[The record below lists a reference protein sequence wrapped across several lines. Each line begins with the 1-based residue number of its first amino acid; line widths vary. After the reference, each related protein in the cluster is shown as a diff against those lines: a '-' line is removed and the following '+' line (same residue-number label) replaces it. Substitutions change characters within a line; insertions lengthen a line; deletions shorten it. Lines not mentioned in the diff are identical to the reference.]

1 MTAPTPDPIV
11 RIRHIPALAGL
22 RWIRLA
28 LRAFARQPGGFMGMF
43 AMFLLAML
51 LSSIPLA
58 LLVPLAEAIH
68 LSPVVATMLSLVLMP
83 LLSLSF
89 MLSTEAVT
97 NDVRIRPGLFFAP
110 LREPAPTRRSLAE
123 VGLIYVAL
131 FVAAWF
137 VGNGIDGGETAR
149 WFTDRMM
156 MPPAG
161 TTAPPVLAPLSD
173 TARLVMSIKMLVVA
187 LGTIPLWHAPALILW
202 GRYGVAKAM
211 FASVVA
217 LWRTRAALLV
227 FGLGW
232 FALSFV
238 VTLVLTVLEL
248 MLGASVLVLAIAVML
263 SWALSALFYVTLWF
277 GFVDTFEITSIAAIR
292 TVPADTDA
300 SPP

>member
-1 MTAPTPDPIV
+1 MTAPTPGPIV
-11 RIRHIPALAGL
+11 RIRDIPALAGL

-51 LSSIPLA
+51 LFSIPLA

-97 NDVRIRPGLFFAP
+97 NDLRIRPALFFAP
-110 LREPAPTRRSLAE
+110 LRGPAPALRSLAE
-123 VGLIYVAL
+123 VGLIYVGL

-137 VGNGIDGGETAR
+137 AGNGIDGGETAR

-156 MPPAG
+156 MPPPGA
-161 TTAPPVLAPLSD
+161 TPPPVPAPLSD

-217 LWRTRAALLV
+217 LWRTRAALLM
-227 FGLGW
+227 FGVGW

-277 GFVDTFEITSIAAIR
+277 GFVDTFEIMSDAAFR
-292 TVPADTDA
+292 TVPTDIDA
-300 SPP
+300 PAP

>member
-1 MTAPTPDPIV
+1 MTAPTTPPSV
-11 RIRHIPALAGL
+11 RIRGIPALAGL
-22 RWIRLA
+22 HWIRLA

-51 LSSIPLA
+51 LFSIPLA

-97 NDVRIRPGLFFAP
+97 NDLRIRPALFFAP
-110 LREPAPTRRSLAE
+110 LLGPASTRRSLVE
-123 VGLIYVAL
+123 VGLVYVGL
-131 FVAAWF
+131 FVVAWF
-137 VGNGIDGGETAR
+137 VGNGIDGGETVR
-149 WFTDRMM
+149 WFADRMV
-156 MPPAG
+156 PPPGA
-161 TTAPPVLAPLSD
+161 TAPPAPAPLSD
-173 TARLVMSIKMLVVA
+173 AARLVMSLKMAVVA
-187 LGTIPLWHAPALILW
+187 IGTIPLWHAPALILW

-232 FALSFV
+232 LALSFV
-238 VTLVLTVLEL
+238 VTSALAVLEM
-248 MLGASVLVLAIAVML
+248 MLGASVLMLAIAVML

-277 GFVDTFEITSIAAIR
+277 GFVDTFEITPAAAFL
-292 TVPADTDA
+292 TPMADTDDLA
-300 SPP
+300 S

>member
-1 MTAPTPDPIV
+1 MTAPTPSPVV
-11 RIRHIPALAGL
+11 RVRHLPALAGL

-28 LRAFARQPGGFMGMF
+28 LRAFARQPAGFMGMF

-51 LSSIPLA
+51 LFSIPVA

-89 MLSTEAVT
+89 MLSTEAVA
-97 NDVRIRPGLFFAP
+97 NDLRIRPALFFAP
-110 LREPAPTRRSLAE
+110 MRGPASTRRSLIE
-123 VGLIYVAL
+123 VGLIYVGL
-131 FVAAWF
+131 FILAWF
-137 VGNGIDGGETAR
+137 VGNGIDGGETLR
-149 WFTDRMM
+149 WFTDRML
-156 MPPAG
+156 MPPPGA
-161 TTAPPVLAPLSD
+161 TAPPAPAPLSD
-173 TARLVMSIKMLVVA
+173 TARLVMSIKMLVVVV
-187 LGTIPLWHAPALILW
+187 GTIPLWHAPALILW
-202 GRYGVAKAM
+202 GGYGVAKAM

-238 VTLVLTVLEL
+238 VTLALTALEL
-248 MLGASVLVLAIAVML
+248 LLGASVLVLAIAVML

-277 GFVDTFEITSIAAIR
+277 GFVDTFEIAPMAGPDA
-292 TVPADTDA
+292 PA
-300 SPP
+300 S

>member
-1 MTAPTPDPIV
+1 MTAPTSGPVV

-51 LSSIPLA
+51 LFSIPLA
-58 LLVPLAEAIH
+58 LLVPIAEAIH

-97 NDVRIRPGLFFAP
+97 NDLRIRPGLFFAP
-110 LREPAPTRRSLAE
+110 LRAPAPTRRSLVE
-123 VGLIYVAL
+123 VGLIYVGL
-131 FVAAWF
+131 FVVAWF
-137 VGNGIDGGETAR
+137 IGNGIDGGETAR

-156 MPPAG
+156 MPPPG
-161 TTAPPVLAPLSD
+161 TATPPVPAPLSD
-173 TARLVMSIKMLVVA
+173 GARLVMSIKMLVVA
-187 LGTIPLWHAPALILW
+187 IGTIPLWHAPALILW

-217 LWRTRAALLV
+217 LWRTRAALLM

-277 GFVDTFEITSIAAIR
+277 GFVDTFEITPAAAIR
-292 TVPADTDA
+292 TVPGDTDA
-300 SPP
+300 PPP

>member
-1 MTAPTPDPIV
+1 MTAPTPNPVV
-11 RIRHIPALAGL
+11 RIRTIPAMAGL

-28 LRAFARQPGGFMGMF
+28 LRAFGRQPGGFMGMF

-51 LSSIPLA
+51 LFSIPLA

-97 NDVRIRPGLFFAP
+97 NDLRIRPALFFAP
-110 LREPAPTRRSLAE
+110 LRASAATRRALVQ
-123 VGLIYVAL
+123 VGLVYAAL
-131 FVAAWF
+131 FVLAWF

-156 MPPAG
+156 MPPPGAQQPA
-161 TTAPPVLAPLSD
+161 APVPLSP
-173 TARLVMSIKMLVVA
+173 TGQLVMALKVAAVA

-217 LWRTRAALLV
+217 LWRTRAALFMFGV
-227 FGLGW
+227 GWFGLS
-232 FALSFV
+232 FAL
-238 VTLVLTVLEL
+238 TLVLTALEL
-248 MLGASVLVLAIAVML
+248 MLGTSVAVLAFAVML

-277 GFVDTFEITSIAAIR
+277 GFVDTFEITSPAAFR
-292 TVPADTDA
+292 TVMAESDA
-300 SPP
+300 PGA

>member
-1 MTAPTPDPIV
+1 MTAPAAGPSI
-11 RIRHIPALAGL
+11 RIRSIPALAGL

-51 LSSIPLA
+51 LFSIPLA

-97 NDVRIRPGLFFAP
+97 NDLRIRPALFFAP
-110 LREPAPTRRSLAE
+110 LRDSAPTRRSLAE
-123 VGLIYVAL
+123 VGLAYVAL
-131 FVAAWF
+131 FVIAWF
-137 VGNGIDGGETAR
+137 VGNGIDGGETVR
-149 WFTDRMM
+149 WFNDRMM
-156 MPPAG
+156 MPPPGA
-161 TTAPPVLAPLSD
+161 TTPPVEAPLSD
-173 TARLVMSIKMLVVA
+173 TAHLVMLLKMTVVA
-187 LGTIPLWHAPALILW
+187 IGTIPLWHAPALILW
-202 GRYGVAKAM
+202 GRYGAAKAM

-217 LWRTRAALLV
+217 LWRTRTALLM

-232 FALSFV
+232 FALSFM
-238 VTLVLTVLEL
+238 VTLALTVLEL
-248 MLGASVLVLAIAVML
+248 LLGPSVLLLAVAVML

-277 GFVDTFEITSIAAIR
+277 GFVDTFEITSPVAFH
-292 TVPADTDA
+292 TVMADSDTPAT
-300 SPP
+300 

>member
-1 MTAPTPDPIV
+1 MSAPTPSPLV
-11 RIRHIPALAGL
+11 RIRHVPALAGL

-51 LSSIPLA
+51 LFSIPLA
-58 LLVPLAEAIH
+58 LLVPLAEAVH

-97 NDVRIRPGLFFAP
+97 NDLRIRPALFFAP
-110 LREPAPTRRSLAE
+110 LRASAATRRSLVE
-123 VGLIYVAL
+123 VGLVYVAL
-131 FVAAWF
+131 FVLAWF
-137 VGNGIDGGETAR
+137 VGNGIDGGETMR
-149 WFTDRMM
+149 WFTDRVM
-156 MPPAG
+156 MPPPGAK
-161 TTAPPVLAPLSD
+161 APPAPVPLSD
-173 TARLVMSIKMLVVA
+173 AAAIVMSLKTAVVA

-217 LWRTRAALLV
+217 LWRTRAALFM

-238 VTLVLTVLEL
+238 VTLVLTLLEL
-248 MLGASVLVLAIAVML
+248 MLGGSVLVLAIAVML

-277 GFVDTFEITSIAAIR
+277 GFVDTFEIVPPATFR
-292 TVPADTDA
+292 TVLADTDTPA
-300 SPP
+300 S

>member
-1 MTAPTPDPIV
+1 MTAPSPGPVV
-11 RIRHIPALAGL
+11 RIRDIPALAGL

-51 LSSIPLA
+51 LLSIPLA

-68 LSPVVATMLSLVLMP
+68 LSPVVASMLSLVLMP

-97 NDVRIRPGLFFAP
+97 NDLRIRPALFFAP
-110 LREPAPTRRSLAE
+110 LRASAATRRALVQ
-123 VGLIYVAL
+123 VGLVYVAL
-131 FVAAWF
+131 FVLAWF

-156 MPPAG
+156 MPPPG
-161 TTAPPVLAPLSD
+161 APTPPAPTPLSE
-173 TARLVMSIKMLVVA
+173 AALLVMSLKMAVVA
-187 LGTIPLWHAPALILW
+187 IGTIPLWHAPALILW

-217 LWRTRAALLV
+217 LWRTRAALLM

-248 MLGASVLVLAIAVML
+248 MLGTSVLVLAIAVML

-277 GFVDTFEITSIAAIR
+277 GFVDTFEIASAAAVR
-292 TVPADTDA
+292 TVLADADA
-300 SPP
+300 PVP